1 MEKELWEQKKK
12 FNLFISKEDVND
24 IIKVIKSVQNS
35 GVLIDGVT
43 ETGKQESKKQE
54 GGFLGVLSQSLAAS
68 VVQPVISSMVKDIIG
83 RRVIRAGREYYNNMN
98 KNF

>member
-43 ETGKQESKKQE
+43 ETGKHESKKQE
-54 GGFLGVLSQSLAAS
+54 GGFLGALSQSLAAS
-68 VVQPVISSMVKDIIG
+68 VVQTCNFFSGK
-83 RRVIRAGREYYNNMN
+83 RYYW
-98 KNF
+98 KRSHKSRKRIL